1 MKNGYAMARRRKLA
15 PFLNSELRLKL
26 SMQRDSNKGQAGL
39 TTGKIPIS
47 YSACPMLLRLN
58 YIRLAHAFIQLFGYD
73 KRRGLT
79 RNAF

>member
-1 MKNGYAMARRRKLA
+1 MRVFFSLLFPRTAIEYSLI
-15 PFLNSELRLKL
+15 NSLVTLQL
-26 SMQRDSNKGQAGL
+26 SVAQLVSFVA
-39 TTGKIPIS
+39 TA
-47 YSACPMLLRLN
+47 ACPMLLRLN